1 MIRNILILSVLCL
14 FSCGTD
20 SPKEMAHEYCKCFYE
35 GMEDGEK
42 MKECAELAKE
52 HKEKLAKDPEK
63 MKKYSDEVM
72 RCVVFENIP

>member
-1 MIRNILILSVLCL
+1 
-14 FSCGTD
+14 
-20 SPKEMAHEYCKCFYE
+20 
-35 GMEDGEK
+35 MEDGEK